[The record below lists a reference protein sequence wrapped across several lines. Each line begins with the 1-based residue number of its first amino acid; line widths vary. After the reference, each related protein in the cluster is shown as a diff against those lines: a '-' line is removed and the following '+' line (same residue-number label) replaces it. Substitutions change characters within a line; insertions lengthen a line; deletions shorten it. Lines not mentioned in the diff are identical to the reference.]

1 MQESSTA
8 IVQHMPA
15 AGASVPSV
23 AYPAS
28 ARAVPRCARELA
40 RCGPSGRENLR
51 GSRSNVHN
59 SVHSR
64 VELQSGR
71 MIPLQTHTE
80 SCNMR
85 LLYCMIQP
93 RCRWTAPH
101 RSNLLPQRPVTALR
115 ASASAFNSGFPGPA
129 FGSHDADADRCAV
142 CCEPVLLSAS
152 TPHDLPLSRLLLL
165 PPGRCVAAAL
175 RPQHAQHAVRS
186 GRCVA

>member
-1 MQESSTA
+1 M
-8 IVQHMPA
+8 VLDL
-15 AGASVPSV
+15 
-23 AYPAS
+23 Y
-28 ARAVPRCARELA
+28 
-40 RCGPSGRENLR
+40 
-51 GSRSNVHN
+51 VHN

-80 SCNMR
+80 SCSMR
-85 LLYCMIQP
+85 LLYCMTRP
-93 RCRWTAPH
+93 GCRWTAPH

-152 TPHDLPLSRLLLL
+152 TPHDLPLSRSCCSLLDVAWRPLSTL
-165 PPGRCVAAAL
+165 STRSTPFDPAAAWRRRCLTSPHERALCL
-175 RPQHAQHAVRS
+175 RMARRKGGNRRARAGS
-186 GRCVA
+186 W